1 MQYRAGMLVSGK
13 SRRHSLASFRAQ
25 QRKCMIYY
33 YNPVIDQDLILSID
47 NIILDVSITRPERV
61 DLLNQMIASMAS
73 NSKVSVQT
81 WQGSGAGA
89 FRNQTLIRLD
99 AERSFWIGQGLIGNG
114 TLLDRVRLDF
124 NPNKVGDDPNFKII
138 REFLVRNSRA
148 NLCRI
153 TRFDLAIDVP
163 VPREKCCLVK
173 DRRLYIE
180 RRHGEEYT
188 QYLGSKSSK
197 VGRVKLYNKTLESKL
212 DYPLTRLELTLSPDI
227 PFENI
232 NFPTVYCVNEAC
244 NHYQNARLTD
254 TQRFIV
260 NAVLQGYGMLND
272 LCRKTRAKIEGV
284 LKENQRVV
292 SISQDSYNA
301 ILEQLKEYLKPS
313 IIVS

>member
-1 MQYRAGMLVSGK
+1 
-13 SRRHSLASFRAQ
+13 
-25 QRKCMIYY
+25 MIYY
-33 YNPVIDQDLILSID
+33 HNSIIDNDFILSID
-47 NIILDVSITRPERV
+47 NVILDVSITQPDRI
-61 DLLNQMIASMAS
+61 DLLYQMLTSMAS
-73 NSKVSVQT
+73 NGKVSVQT

-99 AERSFWIGQGLIGNG
+99 AERSFWIGQGLIGSG

-124 NPNKVGDDPNFKII
+124 NPNKAGEDPNFKII

-153 TRFDLAIDVP
+153 PRFDLAIDIP
-163 VPREKCCLVK
+163 VARDKCFLVK

-197 VGRVKLYNKTLESKL
+197 VGRVKLYNKALEAKL
-212 DYPLTRLELTLSPDI
+212 DYPLTRLELTLSPDT

-232 NFPTVYCVNEAC
+232 NFPKVFCVDEAC
-244 NHYQNARLTD
+244 ANYQNTRLTD

-260 NAVLQGYGMLND
+260 NAVIQGFGTLND
-272 LCRKTRAKIEGV
+272 LGRKTRAKIEGV
-284 LKENQRVV
+284 LQEKLKTV
-292 SISQDSYNA
+292 SISEDSYNA
-301 ILEQLKEYLKPS
+301 ILEQLGEYLKLPD
-313 IIVS
+313 IVLLERVQ

>member
-1 MQYRAGMLVSGK
+1 
-13 SRRHSLASFRAQ
+13 
-25 QRKCMIYY
+25 MIYY
-33 YNPVIDQDLILSID
+33 HNSIIDNDFILSID
-47 NIILDVSITRPERV
+47 NVILDVSITQPERI
-61 DLLNQMIASMAS
+61 DLLNQMLSAMPS
-73 NSKVSVQT
+73 NGKVSVQT
-81 WQGSGAGA
+81 WQGSGAGT

-99 AERSFWIGQGLIGNG
+99 AERSFWIGQGLIGSG

-153 TRFDLAIDVP
+153 PRFDLAIDIP
-163 VPREKCCLVK
+163 VARDKCFLVK

-197 VGRVKLYNKTLESKL
+197 VGRVKLYNKALEAQL

-232 NFPTVYCVNEAC
+232 NLPKVFCVNEVCADC
-244 NHYQNARLTD
+244 QDARLTD

-260 NAVLQGYGMLND
+260 NAVIQGFGMLNG
-272 LCRKTRAKIEGV
+272 LGRKTRAKIEGV
-284 LKENQRVV
+284 LKENLRTV
-292 SISQDSYNA
+292 SISEDSYNA
-301 ILEQLKEYLKPS
+301 IIEQLQEHLK
-313 IIVS
+313 